1 MKTKILVEKR
11 VYGNLIKLAF
21 ETRKMLRELSEKLEI
36 DIQKPEFEKEWLS
49 IKEIEAEFGL
59 SRKKNMNFEKEGL
72 ELIRKTRNGS
82 IIIRRT
88 KLIKFLTKK

>member
-49 IKEIEAEFGL
+49 IKEIETEFGL
-59 SRKKNMNFEKEGL
+59 SRKRIMKFEKEGL
-72 ELIRKTRNGS
+72 KLIRKTRNGG

-88 KLIKFLTKK
+88 ELIKFLTKK

>member
-49 IKEIEAEFGL
+49 IKDIEAEFGL
-59 SRKKNMNFEKEGL
+59 SRKKIMKFEKEGL
-72 ELIRKTRNGS
+72 ELIRKTRNGG

-88 KLIKFLTKK
+88 ELIKFLTKK